1 MKKLIIACCA
11 VLAIGCGMMAGGWAA
26 GGQLYSSYY
35 DSELHPFS
43 ESARDAADFI
53 DRHLHYHSWWAD
65 GWHSG
70 WLPDGI
76 EEFVDDTVDGAVDD
90 ALDSIDTA
98 WVDGWLE
105 QRQETVNTPYTIPIA
120 NIDQILN
127 IDLTFRSG
135 AGNTATISS
144 GDDYT
149 LDGDFFVASSALNG
163 RTWELEVVAN
173 EGGVALTLPVN
184 QQSYRSIAIHI
195 PDGVALDIQTTL
207 TASEIEIDAE
217 AGTVDAEML
226 SASSLDLSVSDGF
239 LFAFIDHGAGEYH
252 IDGKTNYGPLLL
264 NDTELIGPSTG
275 EDRYDNRRDIQNPL
289 YELDATVSGSGRI
302 GLSTLY

>member
-90 ALDSIDTA
+90 ALDSIDTD
-98 WVDGWLE
+98 WMDGWLE
-105 QRQETVNTPYTIPIA
+105 QRQEAIAAPDIPIQSVDTITRLDFTLSGSDITIESGSDFDLSGDFTVSESKCA
-120 NIDQILN
+120 DGTWDLTLLASDGGATITLPYDLTYYND
-127 IDLTFRSG
+127 IDLTIADALVDCSLPLHAEDMSITVAAGELFADELQAHELELDAG
-135 AGNTATISS
+135 AGAITAYLTGAPSLYRIQ
-144 GDDYT
+144 GK
-149 LDGDFFVASSALNG
+149 ASMG
-163 RTWELEVVAN
+163 
-173 EGGVALTLPVN
+173 
-184 QQSYRSIAIHI
+184 SI
-195 PDGVALDIQTTL
+195 
-207 TASEIEIDAE
+207 
-217 AGTVDAEML
+217 
-226 SASSLDLSVSDGF
+226 
-239 LFAFIDHGAGEYH
+239 
-252 IDGKTNYGPLLL
+252 LL
-264 NDTELIGPSTG
+264 NDEELAGGSLGTH
-275 EDRYDNRRDIQNPL
+275 RYDNRKEADSFPRSIEANAGAGTISL
-289 YELDATVSGSGRI
+289 Y
-302 GLSTLY
+302 TLE